1 MGQSFK
7 TEPSIDNGAVRGG
20 FVSDGVRRGGDRG
33 GCGNCTVSENLKNGS
48 VWRTRLRIC
57 RVAGGRSWTDFANI
71 CVRGRHSYGR
81 CVCLGASAVGPG
93 VFLRCR
99 SSWVESPRTC
109 AAGEIVAIDGQTFG
123 GRDVRA
129 VRSLRWT
136 KLHPWRPLFNL
147 ISHSHR
153 NATDR
158 DSAFPISDR
167 HPQSTVG
174 ALSCRPSGR

>member
-1 MGQSFK
+1 M
-7 TEPSIDNGAVRGG
+7 
-20 FVSDGVRRGGDRG
+20 
-33 GCGNCTVSENLKNGS
+33 
-48 VWRTRLRIC
+48 RIC

-109 AAGEIVAIDGQTFG
+109 AAGEIVAIDGQTFR

-129 VRSLRWT
+129 FRSLRWT

-174 ALSCRPSGR
+174 ALSCSPSGRWHYSSPSQVTNANAPKGRSTPRSRPNQRGRMSSEFSSATP